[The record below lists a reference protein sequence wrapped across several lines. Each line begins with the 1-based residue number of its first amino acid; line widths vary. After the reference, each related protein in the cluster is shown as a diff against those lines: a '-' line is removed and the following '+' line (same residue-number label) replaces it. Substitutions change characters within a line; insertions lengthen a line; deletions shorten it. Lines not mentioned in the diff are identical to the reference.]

1 MQESKDKINATN
13 KQCMYV
19 CMHVITET
27 LTET

>member
-1 MQESKDKINATN
+1 MQESKDKINETN
-13 KQCMYV
+13 EQRMYV